1 MLADLHMHTTFSDGV
16 NTPEELVREAEKAHL
31 CAMAITDH
39 DNTLAYDE
47 AKKVI
52 DARQDGIHLIRGVE
66 MDTDYKG
73 KDVHV
78 LGFHF
83 DPAVPIFQQALAWNR
98 SGRVER
104 VMKIIEK
111 IQSLGYEL
119 SFQEV
124 KREAAGAHSLG
135 RPHIARVLVKKG
147 YFPTVKDV
155 FDTLIAAGK
164 PAYLRQVKMSPFEAA
179 RIIHKAGGIAVLAH
193 PAEIENLS
201 YVEEILHSGVMDGM
215 EVFHP
220 SVLQEK
226 NKHDWLAIAKKYHLM
241 VSGTGKSFR
250 AISVAHQHGCDGII
264 DDGLLIEGTKILAG
278 KSAKTEQNKVQAVK
292 RAIFMEKD
300 HCDEVKEAIQHSR
313 ISCLLVIGTSD
324 KMAVTICKRLAL
336 PVPSE
341 FVHIQDIA
349 TTREMKKARDTRIK
363 EGKHIVP
370 VPTIELK
377 PHLSGVLVDLP
388 HRLFGRNKKHKDL
401 PEKSIV
407 RPAFSYYGK
416 ISVTDYVVS
425 DIVRIVVQKNK
436 DVDRISAI
444 KVRRPADTNKG
455 MTIYLDLVLFF
466 GAQIFEVV
474 RQLQA
479 KIKVKV
485 EGMTSMPVRDINV
498 SIKSLTV
505 RSEKKEETIAAIP
518 HES

>member
-1 MLADLHMHTTFSDGV
+1 M
-16 NTPEELVREAEKAHL
+16 
-31 CAMAITDH
+31 
-39 DNTLAYDE
+39 
-47 AKKVI
+47 KVI
-52 DARQDGIHLIRGVE
+52 AFTG
-66 MDTDYKG
+66 
-73 KDVHV
+73 
-78 LGFHF
+78 
-83 DPAVPIFQQALAWNR
+83 P
-98 SGRVER
+98 
-104 VMKIIEK
+104 
-111 IQSLGYEL
+111 
-119 SFQEV
+119 
-124 KREAAGAHSLG
+124 
-135 RPHIARVLVKKG
+135 
-147 YFPTVKDV
+147 
-155 FDTLIAAGK
+155 
-164 PAYLRQVKMSPFEAA
+164 
-179 RIIHKAGGIAVLAH
+179 
-193 PAEIENLS
+193 
-201 YVEEILHSGVMDGM
+201 
-215 EVFHP
+215 
-220 SVLQEK
+220 
-226 NKHDWLAIAKKYHLM
+226 
-241 VSGTGKSFR
+241 SGTGKSFR

-425 DIVRIVVQKNK
+425 DIVRIVVQKT
-436 DVDRISAI
+436 RMWTGFPPS
-444 KVRRPADTNKG
+444 RSG
-455 MTIYLDLVLFF
+455 
-466 GAQIFEVV
+466 V
-474 RQLQA
+474 RQIP
-479 KIKVKV
+479 IK
-485 EGMTSMPVRDINV
+485 G
-498 SIKSLTV
+498 
-505 RSEKKEETIAAIP
+505 
-518 HES
+518 

>member
-1 MLADLHMHTTFSDGV
+1 M
-16 NTPEELVREAEKAHL
+16 
-31 CAMAITDH
+31 
-39 DNTLAYDE
+39 
-47 AKKVI
+47 KVI
-52 DARQDGIHLIRGVE
+52 TFTG
-66 MDTDYKG
+66 
-73 KDVHV
+73 
-78 LGFHF
+78 
-83 DPAVPIFQQALAWNR
+83 P
-98 SGRVER
+98 
-104 VMKIIEK
+104 
-111 IQSLGYEL
+111 
-119 SFQEV
+119 
-124 KREAAGAHSLG
+124 
-135 RPHIARVLVKKG
+135 
-147 YFPTVKDV
+147 
-155 FDTLIAAGK
+155 
-164 PAYLRQVKMSPFEAA
+164 
-179 RIIHKAGGIAVLAH
+179 
-193 PAEIENLS
+193 
-201 YVEEILHSGVMDGM
+201 
-215 EVFHP
+215 
-220 SVLQEK
+220 
-226 NKHDWLAIAKKYHLM
+226 
-241 VSGTGKSFR
+241 SGTGKSFR

-485 EGMTSMPVRDINV
+485 EGMTSMLVRDINV